1 MVIGGTMTIR
11 MLIADDQALTR
22 LGVRAILEDARDIE
36 IVGEAGSGDEAL
48 AMAQDLHPDVV
59 LMDVR
64 MPPGDGIEATR
75 KIRERCPET
84 QVLILTG
91 HGDSRFLQRAA
102 TAGAVG
108 FVLKDI
114 SSADLASAIRS
125 VHQGKTT
132 IGSDVARQLMDE
144 LAAAGT
150 VGDPARR
157 RPYGLT
163 DREVQVLAQ
172 VARGLGDKEIAAKL
186 CLSESTVKS
195 HLRAVY
201 RRLGLRNRAQAAAFA
216 IERNLVDDQT

>member
-1 MVIGGTMTIR
+1 MSIR
-11 MLIADDQALTR
+11 VLITDDHALTR
-22 LGVRAILEDARDIE
+22 MGVRAILEDAPDIE
-36 IVGEAGSGDEAL
+36 IVGEAGSGEQAL

-59 LMDVR
+59 LMDVK
-64 MPPGDGIEATR
+64 MPAGDGIEATR
-75 KIRERCPET
+75 TIREQCPDI

-91 HGDSRFLQRAA
+91 HGDPRFLQRAA

-114 SSADLASAIRS
+114 SSADLASAIRA
-125 VHQGKTT
+125 VHQGKAT

-144 LAAAGT
+144 LAGAGT
-150 VGDPARR
+150 VGDAARR
-157 RPYGLT
+157 RPFGLT
-163 DREVQVLAQ
+163 DREVEVLAE

-186 CLSESTVKS
+186 FLSESTVKS

-216 IERNLVDDQT
+216 IERNLVGDQA

>member
-1 MVIGGTMTIR
+1 MAIR
-11 MLIADDQALTR
+11 VVIADDHALSR

-36 IVGEAGSGDEAL
+36 IVGEAGSGKEAL

-64 MPPGDGIEATR
+64 MHPGDGIEATR

-91 HGDSRFLQRAA
+91 HSDPRFLQRAA

-132 IGSDVARQLMDE
+132 IGSDVARQLMDQ
-144 LAAAGT
+144 LAGAGT

-157 RPYGLT
+157 RRYGLT
-163 DREVQVLAQ
+163 DREVQVLAE
-172 VARGLGDKEIAAKL
+172 VARGLGNKEIATKL
-186 CLSESTVKS
+186 FLSEPTVKS